1 MYVKPPGGKVW
12 HISDLGEGRS
22 LCGAFS
28 RRGQWLAL
36 FISEERREG
45 VPLCKRCT
53 KGLAKRVRPHS
64 ERSLSTTDS
73 NSSSASGLSR

>member
-12 HISDLGEGRS
+12 HIAEADEGRS

-28 RRGQWLAL
+28 RRGPWLAL
-36 FISEERREG
+36 FISEERAGEL
-45 VPLCKRCT
+45 PLCRQCERV
-53 KGLAKRVRPHS
+53 LAARGRLQTT
-64 ERSLSTTDS
+64 RSPATTDS